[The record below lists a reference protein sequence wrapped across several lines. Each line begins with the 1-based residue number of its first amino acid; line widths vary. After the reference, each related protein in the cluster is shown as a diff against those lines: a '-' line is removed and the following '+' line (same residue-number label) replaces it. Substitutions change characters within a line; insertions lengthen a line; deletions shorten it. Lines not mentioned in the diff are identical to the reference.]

1 MNERDLLVVYKSARQ
16 ELDSMKEQLKEVQKR
31 YDEAETAMVEHLTAN
46 QAEAT
51 AKYDGIGYAKLMKPR
66 VYASCLKENED
77 KLKAYLVEHGREDL
91 IKEVVAAP
99 SLSAYVGE
107 LVEAGK
113 PIPDLISYYLKQG
126 VRLY

>member
-1 MNERDLLVVYKSARQ
+1 MDERDLLVAFKAARQ

-31 YDEAETAMVEHLTAN
+31 YDDAETAMVEHLTTR

-77 KLKAYLVEHGREDL
+77 KLKTYLVEHGREDL